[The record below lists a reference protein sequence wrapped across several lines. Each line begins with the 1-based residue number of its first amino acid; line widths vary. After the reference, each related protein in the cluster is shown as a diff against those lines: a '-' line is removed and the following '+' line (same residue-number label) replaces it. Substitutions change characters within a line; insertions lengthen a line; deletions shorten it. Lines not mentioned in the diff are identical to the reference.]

1 MTTFKEH
8 SKVALEEFLRTAI
21 VVDDNVDA
29 DSAMQET
36 SLQSGELIE
45 PGRESSTAVVSREA
59 PAQHVS
65 SALDSKA
72 LVDAFFKK
80 GILCTVLERSDMPN
94 MENMLRAD
102 ILVLDWMLGDDGSK
116 TTEFIKQ
123 YIEKHPHVLRMICI
137 YTSER
142 DTSKI
147 FNKLTVELP
156 DINEPVQGK
165 NILQK
170 NNTYIILFHKGT
182 ASTSAPQG
190 GALSQSIQEKELPS
204 ALIEYFAPLVG
215 GLLRNAVLR
224 SIGAIRNNTHT
235 LISRFPAI
243 LDPAFVTHRAYS
255 TPCEDTEQHVVPLIC
270 SEISNILLQEK
281 IPNNLNLKA
290 INAWIDDKD
299 MKSCKRRT
307 LNMDGSKLDSINNC
321 IKALIKNGIEY
332 IDSINDISKEVRTG
346 IKKAKESTMTKYCG
360 AKEPQKA
367 DATLA
372 ILMSCE
378 HIYSDSYPILQAGTL
393 IKQENTENYFL
404 CVQPPCDCVRIE
416 ESGRTFLFAPVSVV
430 TSQNK
435 FDFVFIDNSDN
446 VIYFKKD
453 KKIYRMK
460 TIIFS
465 PRSGENSIFAYR
477 EDGDIYFKDNENGK
491 FIFILQLKDVHA
503 LREIHEYA
511 SNLARIGLTESDWLR
526 RCRS

>member
-1 MTTFKEH
+1 MTTFKDH

-21 VVDDNVDA
+21 VVDDNVHA
-29 DSAMQET
+29 ASAMQET
-36 SLQSGELIE
+36 SLQPGGLIV
-45 PGRESSTAVVSREA
+45 PGRENSTAVVPHEA

-147 FNKLTVELP
+147 FNKLTAELP
-156 DINEPVQGK
+156 DINKPVQGK
-165 NILQK
+165 DILQK

-204 ALIEYFAPLVG
+204 ALIECFAPLVG

-243 LDPAFVTHRAYS
+243 LDPAFISHRAYS
-255 TPCEDTEQHVVPLIC
+255 NPCEDTEQHIIPLIC

-281 IPNNLNLKA
+281 IPSNLNLKA
-290 INAWIDDKD
+290 INAWIDDND
-299 MKSCKRRT
+299 IKSSKIET
-307 LNMDGSKLDSINNC
+307 LNIDEDELNSRNNYIKILIEKGIEDINTYG
-321 IKALIKNGIEY
+321 IPKEKQTKIKNI
-332 IDSINDISKEVRTG
+332 
-346 IKKAKESTMTKYCG
+346 KESTMTSYCG

-367 DATLA
+367 DAAFA

-378 HIYSDSYPILQAGTL
+378 HMYSDAYPILQAGTL
-393 IKQENTENYFL
+393 VKKENTGNYFL

-430 TSQNK
+430 TSQKK
-435 FDFVFIDNSDN
+435 FDFVFIDNDGN
-446 VIYFKKD
+446 IIYFKKD
-453 KKIYRMK
+453 KKIYKME
-460 TIIFS
+460 TIRFS
-465 PRSGENSIFAYR
+465 PKSGENSIFAYR
-477 EDGDIYFKDNENGK
+477 ENGDMYFKDNKSGR

-511 SNLARIGLTESDWLR
+511 SNLARIGLIESDWLR

>member
-1 MTTFKEH
+1 MTTFKDH

-21 VVDDNVDA
+21 VVDDKVHA
-29 DSAMQET
+29 ASAMQET
-36 SLQSGELIE
+36 SLQPGGLIV
-45 PGRESSTAVVSREA
+45 PGRKNNTAVVSHEA
-59 PAQHVS
+59 PAQHMS
-65 SALDSKA
+65 SGLDSNA
-72 LVDAFFKK
+72 LVDAFFER
-80 GILCTVLERSDMPN
+80 GILCTVLERSTMPK
-94 MENMLRAD
+94 MEKMLRAD
-102 ILVLDWMLGDDGSK
+102 ILVLDWMLSDNGSK
-116 TTEFIKQ
+116 TTKFIKKC
-123 YIEKHPHVLRMICI
+123 IEEHPHILRMICI

-147 FNKLTVELP
+147 FDKLIAEIP
-156 DINEPVQGK
+156 DINNQLQDK

-170 NNTYIILFHKGT
+170 NNTYIILFHKRSV
-182 ASTSAPQG
+182 STSLPQG
-190 GALSQSIQEKELPS
+190 EAPSQSIQEKELPS
-204 ALIEYFAPLVG
+204 ALIESFAPLVG

-243 LDPAFVTHRAYS
+243 LDPAFISHRAYS
-255 TPCEDTEQHVVPLIC
+255 NPCEDTEQHIIPLIC

-281 IPNNLNLKA
+281 IPSNLNLKA

-299 MKSCKRRT
+299 IKSCKIKT
-307 LNMDGSKLDSINNC
+307 LKIDEDELNSRNNYIKILIEKGIEDINTYDIPKEEQ
-321 IKALIKNGIEY
+321 IKIKNI
-332 IDSINDISKEVRTG
+332 
-346 IKKAKESTMTKYCG
+346 KESTMTSYCG

-367 DATLA
+367 DAAFA

-378 HIYSDSYPILQAGTL
+378 HMYSDAYPILQAGTL
-393 IKQENTENYFL
+393 VKKENTENYFL

-430 TSQNK
+430 TSQKK

-465 PRSGENSIFAYR
+465 PKSGENSIFAYR
-477 EDGDIYFKDNENGK
+477 EDGDIYFKDDENGK